1 MRDNISMNDE
11 RLLLEWLLSGED
23 TGFVIEKSRGT
34 TNRLKYAVQICHLRH
49 KGRFVE
55 DWSEISIIVLNHLS
69 KQLELELVHNQLAFN
84 HKSIEVRIRGEVK
97 QYSGFKDFDFK
108 NDTLISNFL
117 EQNPL
122 LISNKN
128 EIAKEVE
135 NFLIK
140 AKIHL
145 PCKNQLMRHV
155 YSKYDKT
162 QVNILET
169 FATSIN
175 DVQHLSLKKIYER
188 NILLPGIKK
197 PIGEVNIK
205 NITVK
210 IEVIEEL
217 LKLNLESLPWKL
229 IHPSYSEKL
238 AQIIHKYDIVAIRRI
253 KPSTKR
259 DVMMVC
265 YLHESTKSII
275 DTMVGSYDKLIGEIE
290 RRVNRDY
297 EIELKQ
303 LRNRAR
309 DSSRKAISTLKLLRD
324 HKNRLIV
331 TLEQFC
337 QELTDTN
344 NNLDDIISDCEKV
357 EDFEVYGKSELAQ
370 RRYSYLTKFLQRFF
384 DLKFKSATGSEDLMT
399 GLNAYRHYHKEQ
411 KFTKELPTG
420 FIENPWKKGLYKKSG
435 ELNRKAWEIGLCFAV
450 KKGLRTGNLYL
461 PQSKYYRD
469 FWDPLYSTRQ

>member
-1 MRDNISMNDE
+1 MHGC
-11 RLLLEWLLSGED
+11 LD
-23 TGFVIEKSRGT
+23 TRNK
-34 TNRLKYAVQICHLRH
+34 N
-49 KGRFVE
+49 
-55 DWSEISIIVLNHLS
+55 SES
-69 KQLELELVHNQLAFN
+69 K
-84 HKSIEVRIRGEVK
+84 IRQEVK
-97 QYSGFKDFDFK
+97 LFLEFKDFDFK
-108 NDTLISNFL
+108 NDTLILNFL

-135 NFLIK
+135 NSLIK

-145 PCKNQLMRHV
+145 PYKNQLMRHV

-175 DVQHLSLKKIYER
+175 EVQHLSLKRIYER
-188 NILLPGIKK
+188 NILLPVIKK

-205 NITVK
+205 NITLK
-210 IEVIEEL
+210 IAVIEEL

-238 AQIIHKYDIVAIRRI
+238 AQIIHKYDIAAIRRI

-275 DTMVGSYDKLIGEIE
+275 DAMVGSYDKLIGEIE

-297 EIELKQ
+297 EIGLKQ

-309 DSSRKAISTLKLLRD
+309 DSSQRAISTLKLLRD
-324 HKNRLIV
+324 HKNRSIV
-331 TLEQFC
+331 TLEQFYE
-337 QELTDTN
+337 ELTDTN

-370 RRYSYLTKFLQRFF
+370 RRYGYLTKFLQRFF

-399 GLNAYRHYHKEQ
+399 GLNAYR
-411 KFTKELPTG
+411 
-420 FIENPWKKGLYKKSG
+420 LY
-435 ELNRKAWEIGLCFAV
+435 RKPVEE
-450 KKGLRTGNLYL
+450 RTI
-461 PQSKYYRD
+461 
-469 FWDPLYSTRQ
+469 

>member
-1 MRDNISMNDE
+1 MNDE

-344 NNLDDIISDCEKV
+344 RLIGNIAAK
-357 EDFEVYGKSELAQ
+357 KT
-370 RRYSYLTKFLQRFF
+370 YSVLY
-384 DLKFKSATGSEDLMT
+384 
-399 GLNAYRHYHKEQ
+399 EQ
-411 KFTKELPTG
+411 
-420 FIENPWKKGLYKKSG
+420 
-435 ELNRKAWEIGLCFAV
+435 
-450 KKGLRTGNLYL
+450 
-461 PQSKYYRD
+461 
-469 FWDPLYSTRQ
+469 